1 MQQFPSQHPQQF
13 LPDQYLWFRSRNLDE
28 ARDTIS
34 NAYDSHQLDT
44 IGARRKVDISLHVAA
59 LNSVS
64 FSLVQYSSDVVAT
77 VEEGS
82 GVYVLMPLTG
92 QLEVNSGGQR
102 IFCEPGYAVIQ
113 NSGVGFQKVM
123 RNNYR
128 QLVVKFNPNVLMQH
142 LEEYRGIKATAPIH
156 FDTTLDIH
164 SSKGASWW
172 RTVNYVME
180 ELRNADMDG
189 PQQLINEPLE
199 RLLIQNILRC
209 QTHNYSD
216 ALEAP
221 RSYQLAPW
229 YVKRVEEY
237 LQASLSESVTLN
249 ELAKLTG
256 VSPRSLQYGF
266 KRAHGITPMQY
277 LKDLRLE
284 QVRTKLVR
292 GDIHTSVTT
301 AAMACGFKQ
310 LGWFANQYKEKYG
323 ETPSET
329 LRRGTSERVFL

>member
-1 MQQFPSQHPQQF
+1 M
-13 LPDQYLWFRSRNLDE
+13 
-28 ARDTIS
+28 
-34 NAYDSHQLDT
+34 DT

-142 LEEYRGIKATAPIH
+142 LEEYRGIKATAQSILIPLWI
-156 FDTTLDIH
+156 FIAA
-164 SSKGASWW
+164 KASWW

-216 ALEAP
+216 ALKP
-221 RSYQLAPW
+221 SQLSTRAL
-229 YVKRVEEY
+229 VREKSGRIFAGKFKRVGHTKRTGE
-237 LQASLSESVTLN
+237 ANWRES
-249 ELAKLTG
+249 
-256 VSPRSLQYGF
+256 S
-266 KRAHGITPMQY
+266 
-277 LKDLRLE
+277 
-284 QVRTKLVR
+284 
-292 GDIHTSVTT
+292 
-301 AAMACGFKQ
+301 
-310 LGWFANQYKEKYG
+310 
-323 ETPSET
+323 
-329 LRRGTSERVFL
+329 